1 MATLEELARLY
12 QASRMSGGNWPMVTG
27 GVGPGEFTPPRNA
40 GSAEWQ
46 RLNAWRASQ
55 GLPQLPPPDPAM
67 MRPGYGGPQ
76 PSPNEM
82 VDAIRFTGNMPLG
95 NRPTAMDF
103 GAPYLPPPAGGWGG
117 GQPPR
122 PPGPAPRPGPQPM
135 PPPRPMP
142 PAAIPPSMNQ
152 PAPMSWWQRN
162 AALQR
167 EGPGGAYLD
176 PEAAARALA
185 SRG

>member
-12 QASRMSGGNWPMVTG
+12 QASRMSGGGWPMVAPS
-27 GVGPGEFTPPRNA
+27 VGPAAFAPPV
-40 GSAEWQ
+40 
-46 RLNAWRASQ
+46 
-55 GLPQLPPPDPAM
+55 
-67 MRPGYGGPQ
+67 YGGMP
-76 PSPNEM
+76 
-82 VDAIRFTGNMPLG
+82 DA
-95 NRPTAMDF
+95 
-103 GAPYLPPPAGGWGG
+103 GAVWPPPPAGGWGG